1 MGGLGS
7 GKWRRPGR
15 KTVDSYP
22 ALDANYLSI
31 KGWLQP
37 GRSGACQ
44 FFLGSGPNS
53 EVIQISLRAE
63 VDHLC
68 LSWRVANTSSN
79 TSNAGSSD
87 GSSSEFSGGFP
98 SEREGVIGIIPIV
111 RVPSGFVGK
120 RAYFVCPGRLQKGGH
135 ADDAA
140 ATETADDAG
149 ASDAGAAEADA
160 IAETADDAGVADAG
174 SAGAGGRFCGRRVFK
189 LYLSRGR
196 FLCRHCSRLVYAS
209 KYEKQSWQRA
219 SRRANKLRRR
229 LGIAGMNVPKKPHGM
244 PASVYKRLLEA
255 TLQAEMQAAEAGTA
269 RLLQLAAGI
278 GSRRRKSPQFTL

>member
-53 EVIQISLRAE
+53 EVIQISLR
-63 VDHLC
+63 
-68 LSWRVANTSSN
+68 
-79 TSNAGSSD
+79 
-87 GSSSEFSGGFP
+87 
-98 SEREGVIGIIPIV
+98 
-111 RVPSGFVGK
+111 
-120 RAYFVCPGRLQKGGH
+120 
-135 ADDAA
+135 
-140 ATETADDAG
+140 
-149 ASDAGAAEADA
+149 
-160 IAETADDAGVADAG
+160 AG

-269 RLLQLAAGI
+269 RLLQLATGI

>member
-1 MGGLGS
+1 M
-7 GKWRRPGR
+7 
-15 KTVDSYP
+15 
-22 ALDANYLSI
+22 LDANYLSAR
-31 KGWLQP
+31 GYLQP
-37 GRSGACQ
+37 GRSSTCL
-44 FFLGSGPNS
+44 FSFGSGPNS

-87 GSSSEFSGGFP
+87 GYSSEFSGGFP
-98 SEREGVIGIIPIV
+98 SEREGMIGIIPIV

>member
-1 MGGLGS
+1 M
-7 GKWRRPGR
+7 
-15 KTVDSYP
+15 
-22 ALDANYLSI
+22 
-31 KGWLQP
+31 
-37 GRSGACQ
+37 
-44 FFLGSGPNS
+44 
-53 EVIQISLRAE
+53 
-63 VDHLC
+63 
-68 LSWRVANTSSN
+68 
-79 TSNAGSSD
+79 
-87 GSSSEFSGGFP
+87 
-98 SEREGVIGIIPIV
+98 IGIIPIV

-140 ATETADDAG
+140 ATETDDAG

-219 SRRANKLRRR
+219 SRRADKLRRR
-229 LGIAGMNVPKKPHGM
+229 LGIAGASVPGKPHSM
-244 PASVYKRLLEA
+244 LVPVYERLLEA
-255 TLQAEMQAAEAGTA
+255 TLQAEIQAAEAGTA
-269 RLLQLAAGI
+269 RLLQLATGI
-278 GSRRRKSPQFTL
+278 GSRRRRKSPQFTL